1 MCRMFGYTGNSMDD
15 VRKLYYSLR
24 EASRNDIIGAKYGYS
39 NHSDGYGIVIYG
51 MDNLFYFR
59 SRKPV
64 YSEEIQLPEFTGKIN
79 AVFHVLNAHDKELVT
94 PVFEHPFM
102 ESNGESVIFLA
113 HNGVVDKDS
122 IMGKLGIHGIYNDTE
137 AALAYINEKGMESVD
152 DLEKYTVSSLNLII
166 LFIEK
171 SSRKGTIY
179 YKNFYRGTGRED
191 YLKMCTASMPGG
203 IAVISSTLMEYG
215 ISGAVPVNGTGLM
228 KLENE

>member
-122 IMGKLGIHGIYNDTE
+122 IMGKLGIQYAFHPLNRCVYRWNGPC
-137 AALAYINEKGMESVD
+137 SV
-152 DLEKYTVSSLNLII
+152 LKFFCTQGVFNL
-166 LFIEK
+166 F
-171 SSRKGTIY
+171 
-179 YKNFYRGTGRED
+179 
-191 YLKMCTASMPGG
+191 
-203 IAVISSTLMEYG
+203 
-215 ISGAVPVNGTGLM
+215 
-228 KLENE
+228 